1 MAQAN
6 NYFSVSGNLV
16 RDPEIRLTTRST
28 KYSFVS
34 IAVNGISKDK
44 VDFLSICF
52 WEKLA
57 ENIKAYCHK
66 GDCLTICG
74 HISTFKK
81 DNKTELQLVADGFTI
96 LRSNKKAEEP
106 APAPEVPAATEAPAA
121 TPTAAT
127 KPPVYGDV
135 FAEMSEPFTPF
146 S

>member
-44 VDFLSICF
+44 VDFVSICF

-106 APAPEVPAATEAPAA
+106 ASAPEAPAATEAPAA
-121 TPTAAT
+121 APTTAT